1 MNNNCVS
8 KISNKEIIHQLI
20 NFAMKHR
27 KIMQHHLQETGIFQA
42 QHRLLMQISRNQF
55 ASQKELAESINVQ
68 NPEGTRILEISIVN
82 KDPYFAK
89 ELADTVAKVASQ
101 NLVNI
106 MEIEKINILEDGNLP
121 IYPSSPNISKNTVIG
136 AVSGCAI
143 ACFIILAFHLMNDR
157 IKTADDIEK
166 YLGITTLGVIPFDDE
181 EKKKK
186 SVSSK
191 TLYQQEE
198 YAS

>member
-1 MNNNCVS
+1 T
-8 KISNKEIIHQLI
+8 QLT
-20 NFAMKHR
+20 KD
-27 KIMQHHLQETGIFQA
+27 IMFMIT
-42 QHRLLMQISRNQF
+42 SRVVLENVIENLKTDMTP
-55 ASQKELAESINVQ
+55 KELAESINVQ